1 MSGIFDDLT
10 PQSKL
15 PSSGGMFDDLV
26 SEEEETGRNR
36 EQYFE
41 GSVPRELVEGVV
53 SGGIGIVEGVLG
65 AVALGSDAVT
75 GGNASDKVTEGAES
89 IRDALGLDPE
99 GIVGKGAEVITQ
111 YALPGVGAANI
122 VGKLAMAGRAAKAAK
137 AGKALG
143 PMSKAE
149 RFGLAAKQIGGAGVA
164 DVLVTTD
171 GATTLGDWAG
181 SGPTQTTDL
190 IGLEGRERTL
200 AKLGNRLKVASEGAV
215 IGGAL
220 SGVLFPAVAA
230 ADDFAGASK
239 GIKAR
244 IDKAG
249 ADIENLLQR
258 NMLAKV
264 GDADQVTALE
274 KQFANVVMFGR
285 YGGALP
291 RQVAEEKLLVDAKI
305 RSAIQDGEVAMQGFE
320 QAAAKYFKSIPPGG
334 GALDEIGVTNQLHQ
348 YLGETGDVKARAL
361 KTCPKRCVNTLYE
374 WAKNVTS

>member
-1 MSGIFDDLT
+1 
-10 PQSKL
+10 
-15 PSSGGMFDDLV
+15 
-26 SEEEETGRNR
+26 
-36 EQYFE
+36 
-41 GSVPRELVEGVV
+41 
-53 SGGIGIVEGVLG
+53 
-65 AVALGSDAVT
+65 
-75 GGNASDKVTEGAES
+75 
-89 IRDALGLDPE
+89 
-99 GIVGKGAEVITQ
+99 
-111 YALPGVGAANI
+111 
-122 VGKLAMAGRAAKAAK
+122 MAGRAAKAAK

-220 SGVLFPAVAA
+220 SGVLFPAVAKA
-230 ADDFAGASK
+230 NEVTGASK

-264 GDADQVTALE
+264 GDADEVTGL
-274 KQFANVVMFGR
+274 KNNS
-285 YGGALP
+285 P
-291 RQVAEEKLLVDAKI
+291 TLLCL
-305 RSAIQDGEVAMQGFE
+305 DGMVGLF
-320 QAAAKYFKSIPPGG
+320 
-334 GALDEIGVTNQLHQ
+334 LV
-348 YLGETGDVKARAL
+348 RWL
-361 KTCPKRCVNTLYE
+361 K
-374 WAKNVTS
+374 KNF